1 MPLDIQQ
8 WYYSKIGKGNCLFLD
23 TWGQTGTHLCNNILL
38 VTCCK
43 YSDYKM
49 NGNGTSMI
57 YIELGG
63 TGILRWDAPER
74 KMRASFPPSK
84 SFALYGVDLVS
95 YVDLVGVTR
104 STRVDVLLVLHTYVY
119 TVHVACLV

>member
-1 MPLDIQQ
+1 
-8 WYYSKIGKGNCLFLD
+8 
-23 TWGQTGTHLCNNILL
+23 
-38 VTCCK
+38 
-43 YSDYKM
+43 M
-49 NGNGTSMI
+49 NGNGTSVI